1 VNAYLE
7 CFEHTSDI
15 LEQQRLIQAIVDEM
29 ARRPKLNL
37 SGAHFKDSYTAE
49 IECTK
54 EKVALMRRMISM
66 LIKDEQEEN
75 ANVKGYLEKCYRLIH
90 DQIHKKWHY
99 VAPEDKEKHLN
110 VQELIKTG
118 EAGLRD
124 NQNDMLLRSET
135 GEDRRREVDAMELE
149 QRKLQT
155 QA

>member
-1 VNAYLE
+1 MNAYLE

-66 LIKDEQEEN
+66 LIKDE
-75 ANVKGYLEKCYRLIH
+75 
-90 DQIHKKWHY
+90 
-99 VAPEDKEKHLN
+99 
-110 VQELIKTG
+110 
-118 EAGLRD
+118 
-124 NQNDMLLRSET
+124 
-135 GEDRRREVDAMELE
+135 
-149 QRKLQT
+149 
-155 QA
+155 